1 MRLASRQPRNRIM
14 LFFGV
19 VTITNL
25 KLEICGE
32 IPTEIPVSFWQLC
45 EVCRTIK
52 QPHTIVLLILNAK
65 NDLEDVILLKNHEAL
80 LCTLSLLPLGAFYS
94 FINGQNCQ
102 SAYFVSISLN

>member
-1 MRLASRQPRNRIM
+1 M

-45 EVCRTIK
+45 ELCRTIK

-65 NDLEDVILLKNHEAL
+65 NDLEDVILLKNHEAPSLHSQPAAFGSLLQLHKWPKLPVCL
-80 LCTLSLLPLGAFYS
+80 LCIHLPELGSLKLAT
-94 FINGQNCQ
+94 
-102 SAYFVSISLN
+102 